1 MIWREAA
8 LALLVALAAGST
20 LASAQTQWD
29 MATPYSDGSFH
40 TKNIRQFTADV
51 EKATNGALKIN
62 VHPNNSL
69 VKHADIKNAV
79 RRGIAPMGEVLI
91 SLHANES
98 PVYGIDSVPF
108 LAASYDAARKLYTAQ
123 RPFLEKR
130 LAEEGLVLLYSVP
143 WPPQGLYAR
152 KEINTV
158 EDLRGLKFRT
168 YNVATQRI
176 AALSGAVPVQVELSD
191 VSTAFA
197 TGRVEAMMTSAPGG
211 TDTKVWEF
219 VTHYYDTQA
228 WIPRN
233 VVIVNKAAFDRLP
246 QDQKQAV
253 RDAAKAAEERGWR
266 ESMAENESKRQMLAD
281 NKMIVQ
287 KPSPELMKGL
297 EAIGAQI
304 TAEFVKNAGPDGQAI
319 LDAYKK

>member
-40 TKNIRQFTADV
+40 TKNIRQFTGDV

-246 QDQKQAV
+246 QDQKQAL

>member
-1 MIWREAA
+1 MMWRDAA
-8 LALLVALAAGST
+8 LALLVAFGVGGT
-20 LASAQTQWD
+20 VASAQTQWD

-62 VHPNNSL
+62 LHPNNSL
-69 VKHADIKNAV
+69 VKHADIKNSV
-79 RRGIAPMGEVLI
+79 RRGIVPMGEVLI

-108 LAASYDAARKLYTAQ
+108 LAASYDAARKLYAAQ
-123 RPFLEKR
+123 RPHLEKR
-130 LAEEGLVLLYSVP
+130 LGEEGLVLLYSVP
-143 WPPQGLYAR
+143 WPPQGLFAR
-152 KEINTV
+152 KEIKTV

-197 TGRVEAMMTSAPGG
+197 TGRVEAMITSAPGG

-233 VVIVNKAAFDRLP
+233 VVFVNKAAFDRLP
-246 QDQKQAV
+246 QDQRQALL
-253 RDAAKAAEERGWR
+253 DAAKAAEERGWR
-266 ESMAENESKRQMLAD
+266 ESMAENDSKRQMLAD

-304 TAEFVKNAGPDGQAI
+304 TAEFGKTAGPEGQAI
-319 LDAYKK
+319 LEAYKK